1 MSERSPAL
9 VFPVEEYK
17 QRVANVQRGMSEA
30 GVDLLLVFWP
40 ENLCYLTGYHTLGYH
55 TFQALLVPAS
65 GEPIFFVRRINK
77 TTVDAL
83 AWIQRCDVFQ
93 DTENPIDVTARL
105 ITEGG
110 WSRARVGIELDAW
123 FLTTKNYQILCSKLP
138 DMKVVDGSQI
148 VNRVRLIKS
157 PLEIQY
163 IRQAARMAEA
173 SMRAAENTIR
183 PGVRENEVAAEVH
196 RALFNA
202 GSEYLGHPPLLA
214 SGPRSALNMVA
225 WSDRMIGP
233 NEPIQIEP
241 GGCLH
246 RYHAVFIRT
255 LFTGEP
261 DKEFRKLCDLSAEG
275 MQNAIDCMRPG
286 ITSGEVHDKV
296 KEPARKAG
304 YANLAVSRAGY
315 SIGIGFPPDWGE
327 GRTFSLWQGDNS
339 PLQANMTI
347 HVTPVLWHERCQVG
361 LSETVLVTENGCDPI
376 TSYPRELLICR

>member
-1 MSERSPAL
+1 MTTQGASL
-9 VFPVEEYK
+9 VFPVDEYK
-17 QRVANVQRGMSEA
+17 HRVANVQKAMAAADLE
-30 GVDLLLVFWP
+30 LLLVFWP

-55 TFQALLVPAS
+55 TFQALLVPSS

-77 TTVDAL
+77 STVDAL
-83 AWIQRCDVFQ
+83 AWISRCHVFQ

-110 WSRARVGIELDAW
+110 WSKARVGIEIDAW
-123 FLTTKNYQILCSKLP
+123 FLTTKNYQTLCSKLP
-138 DMKVVDGSQI
+138 NMKAIDGSQI
-148 VNRVRLIKS
+148 VNRVRLFKS
-157 PLEIQY
+157 AREIEY

-173 SMRAAENTIR
+173 SMKAAEDTIR

-196 RALFNA
+196 RALFRA

-225 WSDRMIGP
+225 WSDRVIGQ

-241 GGCLH
+241 GGCIH

-255 LFTGEP
+255 LFTGTP
-261 DKEFRKLCDLSAEG
+261 DAEFQRLCDLSAEG
-275 MQNAIDCMRPG
+275 MQNAIDFMRPG
-286 ITSGEVHDKV
+286 VTSGEVHDRV
-296 KEPARKAG
+296 KDPARKAG
-304 YANLAVSRAGY
+304 FSHLAVSRAGY

-327 GRTFSLWQGDNS
+327 GRTFSLWDGDRT
-339 PLQANMTI
+339 PLEANMTI

-361 LSETVLVTENGCDPI
+361 LSETVLITEKGCEPI
-376 TSYPRELLICR
+376 TSYRRELLLCH